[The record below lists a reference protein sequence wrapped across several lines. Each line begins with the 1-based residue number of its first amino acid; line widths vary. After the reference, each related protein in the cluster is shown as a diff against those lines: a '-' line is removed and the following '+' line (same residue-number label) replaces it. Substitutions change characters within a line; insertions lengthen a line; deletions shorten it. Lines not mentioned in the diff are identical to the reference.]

1 MNLIDTIERNAAYI
15 RTKIQMSVILCKTD
29 RNGLAWECVLSR
41 APARV
46 APVFEEYAKNTDI
59 DRDFI
64 RQICREWEADVA
76 YDGSNLIKFRVYA
89 PKEYVI

>member
-1 MNLIDTIERNAAYI
+1 MNLIETIERNAAYI
-15 RTKIQMSVILCKTD
+15 RTKVQMAVVICKTD
-29 RNGLAWECVLSR
+29 RNGLPWECVLSR

-46 APVFEEYAKNTDI
+46 APVFEEYMMNSDM
-59 DRDFI
+59 DRDLI
-64 RQICREWEADVA
+64 KKIVREWDADVA